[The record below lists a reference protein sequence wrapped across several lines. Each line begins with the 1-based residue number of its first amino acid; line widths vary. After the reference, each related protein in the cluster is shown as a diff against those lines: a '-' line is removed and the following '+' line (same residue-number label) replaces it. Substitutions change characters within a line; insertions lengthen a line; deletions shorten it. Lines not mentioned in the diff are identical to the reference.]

1 MTRHSKLALGLL
13 IIMTILPVASVL
25 AVYGDIVFRVED
37 ESRGVAATVFP
48 HWAHRVRYKC
58 YACHNDLFEMEEDAN
73 AITMKA
79 IEAGEYCGACHNGKT
94 AWGIGFDTCNRC
106 HSGE

>member
-13 IIMTILPVASVL
+13 IAMTLVPVASVL
-25 AVYGDIVFRVED
+25 AVYGDIVFSVED
-37 ESRGVAATVFP
+37 ESRGVAPTVFP

-58 YACHNDLFEMEEDAN
+58 YACHNDLFEMEEGAN
-73 AITMKA
+73 DITMKA
-79 IEAGEYCGACHNGKT
+79 IEAGEFCGACHNGEI